1 MEDIEIITLNEYVLT
16 NIGLDGYYVIR
27 LKDGKE
33 YKVYR
38 KKQNNKIINY
48 ILRDGKEISLNKDV
62 LKLYISEIRIYERD
76 GI

>member
-38 KKQNNKIINY
+38 KKQKNKIINY
-48 ILRDGKEISLNKDV
+48 ILRDGKEIPLNKDV